1 MNGNIRKHLKAYAII
16 TLGSILYGLG
26 YNWFFAP
33 NQVAMGGLTGLAQVI
48 NALIPALPVGT
59 LVIAMNIPLFLLG
72 WKYIG
77 GHLLVSSLYSMA
89 VSSVAIDAIDMLYTF
104 PPQDPMLATLCGGA
118 ILGFSLGL
126 VFSQGATTGGT
137 DIVTRLL
144 KLKLPWLNMG
154 TIMLIPDLIIICLAA
169 FMFGKME
176 SALYGLVALF
186 ICTKVMDAVL
196 YGMDTSKV
204 AYIISERHEEIVGH
218 IIKMDRGITVLH
230 GHGAYSGREK
240 QVLMV
245 AFKQKEIVQ
254 IKEAVHETDPD
265 AFMIVCDAH
274 DVLGEGFRTYCKNDL

>member
-77 GHLLVSSLYSMA
+77 GHLLISSLYSMA

-186 ICTKVMDAVL
+186 ICTKVMDTVL